1 MLARQTRL
9 ITIITKELE
18 KHKSF
23 VEKHKTALTLSVLNR
38 RLLESL
44 KQDKTNIADE
54 SEETLSN
61 IIESFDINPVEKII
75 LKNNI
80 EVIKNIIQMNKDEGT
95 TIELEENQKQ
105 SLETFIKYLE
115 EQNNKEEISLPQD
128 EPEYENSISKI
139 NELTEILEQLNDRYN
154 TKIINNIVL
163 VFIVNCFIV

>member
-1 MLARQTRL
+1 MLAKQTRL
-9 ITIITKELE
+9 IMIITKELE

-23 VEKHKTALTLSVLNR
+23 VEKHKTALTISVLNEK
-38 RLLESL
+38 LLETL
-44 KQDKTNIADE
+44 KYDKTTIADE
-54 SEETLSN
+54 TEETLNN

-80 EVIKNIIQMNKDEGT
+80 GIIKNIIQMNKDEGT

-115 EQNNKEEISLPQD
+115 ESNNKKEVSLPLE

-139 NELTEILEQLNDRYN
+139 SELTEILEQLNNGYN
-154 TKIINNIVL
+154 NKIIT
-163 VFIVNCFIV
+163 